1 LAHAGHV
8 LPVLPRR
15 SSAASIHRPGRT
27 CRTEMTGGF
36 MTRAFVR
43 VVMSGAFVFLTAT
56 FVQAQA
62 GTSTQTKKFQVISV
76 DGNKLVVRLPEGTRE
91 LTVPDDFRFDI
102 DGKMMSV
109 RELQPGMAGTA

>member
-1 LAHAGHV
+1 
-8 LPVLPRR
+8 
-15 SSAASIHRPGRT
+15 
-27 CRTEMTGGF
+27 

-109 RELQPGMAGTA
+109 RELQPGMPANLQ